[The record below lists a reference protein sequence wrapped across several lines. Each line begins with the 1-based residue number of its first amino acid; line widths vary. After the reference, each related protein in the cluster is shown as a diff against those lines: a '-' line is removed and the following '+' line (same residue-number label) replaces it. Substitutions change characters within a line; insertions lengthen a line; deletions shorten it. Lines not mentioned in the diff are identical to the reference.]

1 MHLSSIQ
8 RIMGL
13 LLIAFSLTLLPPIIL
28 SALYEDGAV
37 LHFLAAFAAMIV
49 LGWILWFPARHQR
62 KELHLHDGFVI
73 VAGFWG
79 LLSMVSALPFLIGA
93 PHLDVA
99 QSVFES
105 ISGFTTTGATVIDE
119 LERLPKSILYY
130 RQQLQWLG
138 GLGVIVLAVA
148 VLPMLG
154 IGGLQ
159 LYRAETPGPMR
170 DDKLTP
176 RLEHTAKALL
186 FIYLFLTV
194 ACAFSFWAAGMSA
207 FDAVAHSYTT
217 VSTGGFSPYDNSMLH
232 FKSPLIEAICIFF
245 MILSSLN
252 FAVHFNVGRRLNL
265 RLFWQDTQTRVFLYI
280 VFGLTLFSIVGVWLY
295 DGRYDFL
302 DSVRHATFYVVSI
315 ISSTGFG
322 TVGFSD
328 WPLGLPV
335 LILCSGFI
343 GGCVGSTTGGIRVAR
358 VILLYKQASREIMR
372 LIHPNAVIAIKSD
385 NQRVSDPVAQA
396 VWGFAFLYMIS
407 FFLLSFLFMM
417 VAFDGP
423 LTSEHVLVA
432 FSGVTTTLNL
442 TGPGLGSVS
451 STFSSI
457 NDAGLWVLSF
467 AMLLGRLEIFTL
479 LVLLT
484 PAFWRR

>member
-13 LLIAFSLTLLPPIIL
+13 LLIAFSLTLLPPILL
-28 SALYEDGAV
+28 SALYQDDA
-37 LHFLAAFAAMIV
+37 LAHLLIAFAVMCG
-49 LGWILWFPARHQR
+49 LGLSMWFPARHQR
-62 KELHLHDGFVI
+62 KELHLHDGFII
-73 VAGFWG
+73 VAGFWT
-79 LLSMVSALPFLIGA
+79 LLSLVGALPFLLGA
-93 PHLDVA
+93 DLDLA
-99 QSVFES
+99 QAVFES
-105 ISGFTTTGATVIDE
+105 VSGFTTTGATVIVGIDG
-119 LERLPKSILYY
+119 LPQSILYY

-194 ACAFSFWAAGMSA
+194 ACAFSYWLAGMSA
-207 FDAVAHSYTT
+207 FDAVSHSYST
-217 VSTGGFSPYDNSMLH
+217 VATGGFSTHDKSIGFYDNH
-232 FKSPLIEAICIFF
+232 VIEFICIFF
-245 MILSSLN
+245 MMLGSLN
-252 FAVHFNVGRRLNL
+252 FAIHFNVGRRFDL
-265 RLFWQDTQTRVFLYI
+265 RLYWQDVQTRVFIYI
-280 VFGLTLFSIVGVWLY
+280 VTGLVLFSALLLWLY
-295 DGRYDFL
+295 DHFSLL
-302 DSVRHATFYVVSI
+302 DSLRHASFGVVSI
-315 ISSTGFG
+315 ISSSGFG
-322 TVGFSD
+322 TESVAD
-328 WPLGLPV
+328 WPLLLPV

-343 GGCVGSTTGGIRVAR
+343 GGCVGSTTGGMRVAR

-372 LIHPNAVIAIKSD
+372 LIHPNAVIAVKTS
-385 NQRVSDPVAQA
+385 NQRVSDQVAQA

-407 FFLLSFLFMM
+407 YILLSFLFML
-417 VAFDGP
+417 VAFDGT
-423 LTSEHVLVA
+423 LTADQILIA
-432 FSGVTTTLNL
+432 FSGVAATLNM
-442 TGPGLGSVS
+442 TGPALGEVS
-451 STFSSI
+451 STFKTI

-467 AMLLGRLEIFTL
+467 TMLLGRLEIFTL